1 MTALQAQA
9 GVSLPELPE
18 AHGVFMI
25 HDFNA
30 KPADPIRY
38 RDVFTAEQMRAYAL
52 ASLAAE
58 RAEAVRVR
66 EDADRY
72 RLLRDGPGEWDM
84 FKDSWLSKMNIYG
97 GGPDDLDAAIDSLK
111 KGGKP

>member
-1 MTALQAQA
+1 MTSPTLQAKT

-30 KPADPIRY
+30 KPGDPIRY
-38 RDVFTAEQMRAYAL
+38 RDVFTAEQMRAYAT

-58 RAEAVRVR
+58 RAEAVRLS
-66 EDADRY
+66 AA
-72 RLLRDGPGEWDM
+72 LRDAIFELEFSGMAYDHP
-84 FKDSWLSKMNIYG
+84 KLVSLRAALSPTQQGN
-97 GGPDDLDAAIDSLK
+97 
-111 KGGKP
+111 